1 MRAKIIIIAMSLV
14 LTSMGF
20 FSANNVF
27 AAEQNYTC
35 SIDQIG
41 GLTAKGGSMYVKLT
55 DNASKKAFKGLLFR
69 IPEGRL
75 NQIMAVLL
83 TAASTGSTVNIRA
96 DIAIKEP
103 NKRLLKFVY
112 YNP

>member
-1 MRAKIIIIAMSLV
+1 MTGKKVVMMMTLAMVMVGIFTANALAKEA
-14 LTSMGF
+14 
-20 FSANNVF
+20 
-27 AAEQNYTC
+27 NYTC
-35 SIDQIG
+35 TVDQIG
-41 GLTAKGGSMYVKLT
+41 GLTAKNGTMYVKLSDT
-55 DNASKKAFKGLLFR
+55 ATKKAFKKMLFR

-83 TAASTGSTVNIRA
+83 TAASTGGKVSIRA

-103 NKRLLKFVY
+103 SKRVLKFVY

>member
-20 FSANNVF
+20 FSANVF

-55 DNASKKAFKGLLFR
+55 DNATKKAFTGLLFK

-83 TAASTGSTVNIRA
+83 TAASTGSAVNIRA
-96 DIAIKEP
+96 DITIKEP